1 LRATW
6 ALTPLFQLSPY
17 QTICTVEN
25 NVVYGD
31 VVMVIVYCR
40 HGYGNHVLPRV
51 VMVTVHGRHG
61 NVTAYNDLTLH
72 YIKVMLNS
80 QATWALT

>member
-6 ALTPLFQLSPY
+6 ALTPLFQPSPY

-31 VVMVIVYCR
+31 VVMVAVYRR
-40 HGYGNHVLPRV
+40 HGNGTWLSCI
-51 VMVTVHGRHG
+51 VMVTVHGCHG
-61 NVTAYNDLTLH
+61 NVTAYNDPTLH
-72 YIKVMLNS
+72 YIRVLLNF